1 MSLSFSQ
8 PFPLFQSPISSP
20 AAAAAAYCCCCCCC
34 RTAAGCW
41 LPTAAATSPSP
52 AGVLVLL
59 LQLWCCCCCYNSSAA
74 AATTA
79 AAAAL
84 LPLAA
89 GCRLLPTG
97 YYCRWLLAT
106 DYVLFYPIEYRS
118 GTSPKPGSNVLFP
131 SALPLASAGVGGYIY
146 ICIYILLRVTCLSI
160 LILCYFLATS

>member
-1 MSLSFSQ
+1 M
-8 PFPLFQSPISSP
+8 
-20 AAAAAAYCCCCCCC
+20 
-34 RTAAGCW
+34 
-41 LPTAAATSPSP
+41 
-52 AGVLVLL
+52 LVLL

-74 AATTA
+74 AAATT

-131 SALPLASAGVGGYIY
+131 SALPLASAGVGGFLY
-146 ICIYILLRVTCLSI
+146 LGCLSLYTEPGLEVSI
-160 LILCYFLATS
+160 ADVWWHRDAVSVGHMESNQQK

>member
-20 AAAAAAYCCCCCCC
+20 AAAAAAYCCCCCVLPL
-34 RTAAGCW
+34 AAGCR
-41 LPTAAATSPSP
+41 LLLLQAPSP

-59 LQLWCCCCCYNSSAA
+59 LQLWCCCCYNSSAA

-131 SALPLASAGVGGYIY
+131 SALPLASAGVGGYVN
-146 ICIYILLRVTCLSI
+146 ICCSNDSLG
-160 LILCYFLATS
+160 